1 MTSMR
6 EQATN
11 DNSEMTADEREA
23 HAAFQRVV
31 ERRQGSNATFAETEE
46 ISLRFGNELCKEA
59 QRRDLERRA
68 TQWGDADLEINGTRY
83 RFHADGGATYHGLCG
98 SFWIERATYRQ
109 VGVHNGPTVVPLEL
123 DAGLLHGATPALAF
137 SLSEGYGQGP
147 SRQQLKALLS
157 AHRAPPSRST
167 TERIAK
173 ALGGEIHDAVS
184 RIEPVVR
191 AKETLPE
198 GVFSIGLGL
207 DRTTAPMEEK
217 LEGAAL
223 ANHKNRRTKPYI
235 REAPAPVEVNYRMA
249 YVGTVSLLDVDG
261 RAMRT
266 WRYGASAEEGPAA
279 IVDRMMADVRH
290 ALSLE
295 EKLKVVL
302 VQDGAREMWG
312 VMAAA
317 LENTVGTRGS
327 TWHEA
332 IDRHHLA
339 ERLADVLTIAKENE
353 TGDSPKVTLK
363 EWNERLE
370 ADDDGIDTIH
380 ADVIAIRDLTEA
392 ESTARKKLD
401 DHITYLK
408 NNNHRMRYASLR
420 KLGLPVGS
428 GPTEGACKSL
438 VMVRAKGCGQR
449 WHSEGLEA
457 VLTLRGLD
465 MSERLAPLFNIFA
478 REKVASIRLAA

>member
-1 MTSMR
+1 MHA
-6 EQATN
+6 QATN
-11 DNSEMTADEREA
+11 DNSEMTTDEREA

-46 ISLRFGNELCKEA
+46 LSLRFGNELCKEV

-83 RFHADGGATYHGLCG
+83 RFHAEGGATYHGLCG
-98 SFWIERATYRQ
+98 SFWTERATYRQ
-109 VGVHNGPTVVPLEL
+109 VGVHNGPIVVPLEL

-137 SLSEGYGQGP
+137 SLSEGYAQGP
-147 SRQQLKALLS
+147 SRQKHKALLS
-157 AHRAPPSRST
+157 AHRVPPSRST

-173 ALGGEIHDAVS
+173 ALGGEIHDALP

-198 GVFSIGLGL
+198 GVFGIALGL
-207 DRTTAPMEEK
+207 DRTSAPMEEK

-223 ANHKNRRTKPYI
+223 ANHESRRTKPYV

-266 WRYGASAEEGPAA
+266 YRYGASAEEGHEA

-290 ALSLE
+290 TLSLE

-317 LENTVGTRGS
+317 LEKAIGTRGS

-339 ERLADVLTIAKENE
+339 ERLADVLTLAKENE
-353 TGDSPKVTLK
+353 TNEAGDSPKVYPFT
-363 EWNERLE
+363 
-370 ADDDGIDTIH
+370 G
-380 ADVIAIRDLTEA
+380 
-392 ESTARKKLD
+392 
-401 DHITYLK
+401 
-408 NNNHRMRYASLR
+408 
-420 KLGLPVGS
+420 
-428 GPTEGACKSL
+428 
-438 VMVRAKGCGQR
+438 
-449 WHSEGLEA
+449 
-457 VLTLRGLD
+457 
-465 MSERLAPLFNIFA
+465 
-478 REKVASIRLAA
+478 